1 VKKSIK
7 KLIKSK
13 NIELKSDIESDIKA
27 DIKALE
33 QQYKADI
40 KTLEERYSKQIE
52 NINAENEKSLKEQ
65 AKVIKSNYNI
75 EVDKKDLEIQTLQ
88 KIQNEIEN
96 LKDKEVKPRTKNNNK
111 MKK

>member
-1 VKKSIK
+1 MKKSIK
-7 KLIKSK
+7 KLIK
-13 NIELKSDIESDIKA
+13 NNNVELKA
-27 DIKALE
+27 DIKE
-33 QQYKADI
+33 VKKQYKKAI
-40 KTLEERYSKQIE
+40 KALDNKYSKQIE

-65 AKVIKSNYNI
+65 EKVIKSNYNI